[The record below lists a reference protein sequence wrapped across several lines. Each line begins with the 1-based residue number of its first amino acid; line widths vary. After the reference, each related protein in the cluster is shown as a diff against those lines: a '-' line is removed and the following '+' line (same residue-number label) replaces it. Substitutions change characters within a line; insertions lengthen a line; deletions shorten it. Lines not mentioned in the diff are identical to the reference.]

1 EVVPGGGIVVDS
13 RQLKTK
19 ILEIPAL
26 PPEFRSNFSQFMER
40 NGIGETLQDLLDYA
54 SRMGIHVF
62 PVVYTDLLYQVADSL
77 SLEKTAKLNRMI
89 NVVTVGLSFGILGYD
104 INAVKKAL
112 VSIFSEKSKL
122 IEMNMRALE
131 MAYNHAQEN
140 FRNFVPPLKV
150 KESVKEERLLLSGNQ
165 AVAIG
170 KALGGCRVQTY
181 YPITPA
187 ADESEFIEAHEIL
200 ETKES
205 GVNAGVVVVQTED
218 EIAAVNMA
226 SGAALTGVRAAT
238 STSGPGFSLMVEG
251 LSWAGMNEVP
261 LVITYYQRGAP
272 STGLPTRHGQDDLR
286 FAIHGGH
293 GEFPRIVLAS
303 GDISECFY
311 DAVNAFN
318 YAEMFQL
325 PVIHLI
331 DKALAN
337 SFQTLKVFDTKQ
349 IRINRGSVVSEEML
363 SKGSYKR
370 FAFNETGVSPR
381 AYLGMKGGVHW
392 YTGDEHNEL
401 GHISEEPLNRT
412 LMMEKR
418 MKKLNTVLKEIPSS
432 EKINYFGKAGAEN
445 IIVSWG
451 SPKGA
456 IVEAVGELIKE
467 GFNIGFLQVR
477 LVHPLPVNEIVEIM
491 GNAKHVIDIEMNYSG
506 QLGGIIR
513 EKTGILHD
521 YEIVKF
527 NGRPMTVTEV
537 YDAVKFVLVGKA
549 PKRQV
554 LTHGA

>member
-1 EVVPGGGIVVDS
+1 MCAPIAVNPAVANAVSVSIRQLADENLWNSFGVDRCMDAGFNWMAGGPQGSGVDTAANIFGKACAIGGFHVYGRREYHSNIKGMHSYFHLRVSEREISANVNEVHLLAAFDAETIARHISEVVPGGGIVVDS

-238 STSGPGFSLMVEG
+238 STSGPGFS
-251 LSWAGMNEVP
+251 
-261 LVITYYQRGAP
+261 
-272 STGLPTRHGQDDLR
+272 
-286 FAIHGGH
+286 
-293 GEFPRIVLAS
+293 
-303 GDISECFY
+303 
-311 DAVNAFN
+311 
-318 YAEMFQL
+318 
-325 PVIHLI
+325 
-331 DKALAN
+331 
-337 SFQTLKVFDTKQ
+337 
-349 IRINRGSVVSEEML
+349 
-363 SKGSYKR
+363 
-370 FAFNETGVSPR
+370 
-381 AYLGMKGGVHW
+381 
-392 YTGDEHNEL
+392 
-401 GHISEEPLNRT
+401 
-412 LMMEKR
+412 
-418 MKKLNTVLKEIPSS
+418 
-432 EKINYFGKAGAEN
+432 
-445 IIVSWG
+445 
-451 SPKGA
+451 
-456 IVEAVGELIKE
+456 
-467 GFNIGFLQVR
+467 
-477 LVHPLPVNEIVEIM
+477 
-491 GNAKHVIDIEMNYSG
+491 
-506 QLGGIIR
+506 
-513 EKTGILHD
+513 
-521 YEIVKF
+521 
-527 NGRPMTVTEV
+527 
-537 YDAVKFVLVGKA
+537 
-549 PKRQV
+549 
-554 LTHGA
+554 